1 MADLELLDKSI
12 RRVPDFPK
20 PGILF
25 YDITSVF
32 VNPEAFKYC
41 IDKMVE
47 IYKDSEIEAIAG
59 VDSRGFLFAAP
70 LAEKLGIPMV
80 LNPILG
86 IPFVITA
93 NITILVAYV
102 LTVIGFCPIVCISV
116 PWTTPPILFGFL
128 ATGANIMGA
137 VTQAILIVVSTV
149 IYTPF
154 LLAGISFKV

>member
-70 LAEKLGIPMV
+70 LAEKLGISVSYAYELIKGSRKNEEQKAKMKDV
-80 LNPILG
+80 LG
-86 IPFVITA
+86 IVED
-93 NITILVAYV
+93 V
-102 LTVIGFCPIVCISV
+102 
-116 PWTTPPILFGFL
+116 
-128 ATGANIMGA
+128 
-137 VTQAILIVVSTV
+137 
-149 IYTPF
+149 
-154 LLAGISFKV
+154 